1 MSSPQ
6 LLEQLVCELAPHALR
21 VASLLPRRAE
31 LLCADL
37 LDEVRSNPCVQRAQ
51 SELLAVHAAELAH
64 WLARASQLAL
74 RSTEV
79 TPDELAILCTA
90 LDEEL
95 AALSADGLCA
105 AASLRRALEF
115 CTNQPIEH
123 WESPLRLAEL
133 AFALRS
139 GETERAA
146 LVAALVAERDLRAAA
161 AVALLALERPRPAH
175 SRQRWIQRVAAC
187 LAAWGDETRARALRE
202 CA

>member
-21 VASLLPRRAE
+21 VASVLPRRTE

-37 LDEVRSNPCVQRAQ
+37 LDEVRSNPRVQRAQ

-74 RSTEV
+74 R
-79 TPDELAILCTA
+79 TPHVAA
-90 LDEEL
+90 EEL
-95 AALSADGLCA
+95 AALRTALHEEFAALHADGLYA
-105 AASLRRALEF
+105 AAALRRALEL
-115 CTNQPIEH
+115 CMSEPIAQ

-133 AFALRS
+133 AFALRG
-139 GETERAA
+139 GEAERAA

-161 AVALLALERPRPAH
+161 AVALLALERARPAH
-175 SRQRWIQRVAAC
+175 SRRRWIQRVAAC
-187 LAAWGDETRARALRE
+187 LAGWGDESRARALRE